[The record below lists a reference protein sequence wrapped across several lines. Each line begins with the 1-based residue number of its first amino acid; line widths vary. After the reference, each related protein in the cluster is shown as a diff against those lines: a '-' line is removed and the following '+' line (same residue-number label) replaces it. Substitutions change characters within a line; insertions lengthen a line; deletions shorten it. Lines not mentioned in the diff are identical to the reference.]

1 MTAVAELSART
12 IAVLLVI
19 VSTLEVKSAP
29 PEPAPGTVIKSPTL
43 RSSRNVV
50 LKPVTFALEPFIETL
65 PPRVRVELNTKSPVK
80 SEVVFGEFMNTDFT
94 SSKFLDVI
102 AETVTALLLEFII
115 NWLALL
121 EVVCEDEISSSPT
134 LKLPDTVINWIKL
147 LTALWIKPVAPEVAP
162 VIFEPCATDGAP
174 LKFALIWI
182 CVNIRISKR
191 YKLNS
196 EDVTEELASALTPE
210 PSLPDACSNARALAI
225 PTWLLGDA
233 PLLAFFIPCN
243 SIARYGSA
251 TSPEMNGDKS
261 GEPKTFVTLVKLPT
275 SILVIAES
283 KLSVV
288 LGFGKSKNVGV
299 TLSIS

>member
-115 NWLALL
+115 N
-121 EVVCEDEISSSPT
+121 
-134 LKLPDTVINWIKL
+134 
-147 LTALWIKPVAPEVAP
+147 
-162 VIFEPCATDGAP
+162 
-174 LKFALIWI
+174 
-182 CVNIRISKR
+182 
-191 YKLNS
+191 
-196 EDVTEELASALTPE
+196 
-210 PSLPDACSNARALAI
+210 
-225 PTWLLGDA
+225 
-233 PLLAFFIPCN
+233 
-243 SIARYGSA
+243 
-251 TSPEMNGDKS
+251 
-261 GEPKTFVTLVKLPT
+261 
-275 SILVIAES
+275 
-283 KLSVV
+283 
-288 LGFGKSKNVGV
+288 
-299 TLSIS
+299 